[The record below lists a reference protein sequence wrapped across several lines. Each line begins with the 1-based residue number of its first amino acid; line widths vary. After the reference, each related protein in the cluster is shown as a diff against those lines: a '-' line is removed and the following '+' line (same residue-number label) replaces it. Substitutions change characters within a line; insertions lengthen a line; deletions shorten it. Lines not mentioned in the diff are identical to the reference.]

1 MIIWLASYPKSGNT
15 WLRMFLKS
23 YFLKPGEKFGL
34 ENSRLDNFKAQGFPD
49 QEILDHLRVDYNKF
63 EEIVKNWEAMQ
74 DYINLNN
81 KTNYVKTH
89 NAMVTVGSYKFTTT
103 RNTKGIIY
111 IVRDPRDVLVSL
123 SHHMGIDYEKTF
135 EHLSSSYN
143 FEYPSSGDKR
153 YKKTLMGAWSDHYK
167 SWKNFK
173 SCKTLVVKYE
183 DMVLDEY
190 NTFKKIIKYLTEV
203 DGAEYK
209 EEKLIKALK
218 QTQFDELQKMEKNE
232 GFSEKGK
239 GELFFRKGKIGEWE
253 KDLSV
258 NLIKKIEK
266 MFSKE
271 MIELGYL

>member
-34 ENSRLDNFKAQGFPD
+34 ENSRLDNFKSQGFPD
-49 QEILDHLRVDYNKF
+49 QEILDHLSVDYNKF

-103 RNTKGIIY
+103 RNTKGGIY

-173 SCKTLVVKYE
+173 SCKTLIVKYE

-239 GELFFRKGKIGEWE
+239 GELFFRKGKIGEWK

-271 MIELGYL
+271 MVELGYL

>member
-1 MIIWLASYPKSGNT
+1 MKSDET
-15 WLRMFLKS
+15 FS
-23 YFLKPGEKFGL
+23 L
-34 ENSRLDNFKAQGFPD
+34 EGSILDNFKPQGFPD
-49 QEILDHLRVDYNKF
+49 QKLLERLKVDYYKF
-63 EEIVKNWEAMQ
+63 EEIVKNWETMQ
-74 DYINLNN
+74 DFINLNK
-81 KTNYVKTH
+81 KTNFVKTH

-103 RNTKGIIY
+103 RNTKGSIY

-123 SHHMGIDYEKTF
+123 SHHMGIDYEQTF
-135 EHLSSSYN
+135 EHLSSSLN
-143 FEYPSSGDKR
+143 FGYPLSGDKR
-153 YKKTLMGAWSDHYK
+153 YKKSLMGAWSDHYK

-173 SCKTLVVKYE
+173 SCKTLIVKYE

-203 DGAEYK
+203 DGTEYK

-218 QTQFDELQKMEKNE
+218 QTQFDELQKMEKDE

-239 GELFFRKGKIGEWE
+239 GELFFRKGKIGEWK

-258 NLIKKIEK
+258 NLTKKIEK

>member
-34 ENSRLDNFKAQGFPD
+34 ENSRLDNFKSQGFPD

-81 KTNYVKTH
+81 KTNYIKTH

-123 SHHMGIDYEKTF
+123 SHHMGIDYEQTF
-135 EHLSSSYN
+135 EHLSSSLN
-143 FEYPSSGDKR
+143 FEYPLSGDKR
-153 YKKTLMGAWSDHYK
+153 YKKSLMGAWSDHYK

-173 SCKTLVVKYE
+173 SCKTLIVKYE

-218 QTQFDELQKMEKNE
+218 QTQFDELQKMERKE

-239 GELFFRKGKIGEWE
+239 GELFFRKGKIGEWK

>member
-23 YFLKPGEKFGL
+23 YFLKSGEKFGL
-34 ENSRLDNFKAQGFPD
+34 ENSRLDNFKSQGFPD

-81 KTNYVKTH
+81 KTNYIKTH

-173 SCKTLVVKYE
+173 SCKTLIVKYE

-239 GELFFRKGKIGEWE
+239 GELFFRKGKIGEWK